1 MSNWCVYKITCKA
14 NGKPYIGITS
24 KSLQTR
30 LGEHIQDA
38 FPGRLTSNGTLYA
51 LHSAIQKHGQ
61 KNFIIEPL
69 MRDLSFDEAR
79 ENEVLLIKKY
89 NSYGGGRRRKGLPRG
104 YNQSLGGEMP
114 DFGIAPKSKP
124 QKSKSNSTVK
134 RVKRVNRSERE
145 SDQHSEWQKKE
156 GAVYGLGAIA
166 FLIVLFGFFS
176 LVLNVEIAFYIFLY
190 LGILFAIGV
199 IFKKF

>member
-61 KNFIIEPL
+61 NNFIIEPL
-69 MRDLSFDEAR
+69 MSDLSFDEAR

-89 NSYGGGRRRKGLPRG
+89 NSYGGGKRRKGLPRG

-114 DFGIAPKSKP
+114 DFGIAPKS
-124 QKSKSNSTVK
+124 NSTLK
-134 RVKRVNRSERE
+134 RVKRVNRSERV

-156 GAVYGLGAIA
+156 EAAYLLGAIA
-166 FLIVLFGFFS
+166 FLIALFGFFS
-176 LVLNVEIAFYIFLY
+176 LVFNVKIAFYIFLY